1 MEYYSKDEVNEL
13 ITKLKA
19 ELIAEIRADKV
30 TMKLQ
35 TPADGAGRRKDIHLI
50 TSSDEVIINPDTSD
64 SMTLTEKLKSLTDIK
79 IQRDKPTSPG
89 LWARIID

>member
-1 MEYYSKDEVNEL
+1 MVE
-13 ITKLKA
+13 
-19 ELIAEIRADKV
+19 KV

-50 TSSDEVIINPDTSD
+50 TSSDEVIINPDTPD
-64 SMTLTEKLKSLTDIK
+64 SMTLTEKLKTLTDIK
-79 IQRDKPTSPG
+79 IQREKPDSPG